1 LNVSSKTLKSAD
13 VDLLA
18 DLLDQGRLR
27 DAEQRA
33 HALLSEHPGAG
44 ILWKL
49 LGLALLRQGKDALA
63 ALRRAAELMPN
74 DADSLLYAGDAMRDH
89 GRVREAATLYQR
101 AVHANPRLV
110 EAHNNLGNIMLQLG
124 RHDDAITCYRGAL
137 TFVPD
142 DAQVLCNLGNALRQK
157 GSLREALAVTQL
169 AIVRDPKLSIA
180 QNNLGLILAAQGER
194 EQAVASFQAALQL
207 SPKYLDAVMNLGNVL
222 RESGARREALAT
234 YARAVE
240 IDPSSAEGHCNL
252 GNTLFDLRNFDAAAA
267 SFRRALALRPNY
279 AAAHFGLGGALR
291 LQRRPAEAHAAC
303 LAALAIDAN
312 YPQALALLG
321 ELHADEGRFTEA
333 ENMFQRAMLAKP
345 DFAFGLVSIA
355 VNRKMSSDDAAW
367 LQSAERLLA
376 AHPPPAEAIHLRFAL
391 GKYFDDIQEY
401 ERAFNHYREANELS
415 KRFGGK
421 YPRETLSARIDG
433 IIQRFDANF
442 VARQRDFASSSQLPI
457 LIVGM
462 PRSGTSLAEQI
473 LASHPDAC
481 GAGEVTYWDGAFA
494 AFHDAA
500 LAGNTEADIFPGLAR
515 SYLERLTALGGAA
528 KRTVDKMPANFLY
541 AGLIQAVLP
550 RARIIHMQ
558 RHPLDTCLSIYFQNF
573 PNMGHFANDLDDL
586 AFYYD
591 EYLRVT
597 AHWRA
602 VLPAQSFLEVPYEGL
617 VQDQE
622 GWTRRMLEFAG
633 LPWDAR
639 CLDFHRTDRV
649 VVTASR
655 WQVRQKMSASS
666 AGRWRHY
673 QDFIKPLERLARS
686 S

>member
-1 LNVSSKTLKSAD
+1 MSTKTLNAFN

-18 DLLDQGRLR
+18 DLLDQGRPD

-33 HALLSEHPGAG
+33 RALLNEHPGAG

-49 LGLALLRQGKDALA
+49 LGLALVRQGKDALQ

-74 DADSLLYAGDAMRDH
+74 DADTLLYAGDAMRDH

-101 AVHANPRLV
+101 AVRANPRLV

-124 RHDDAITCYRGAL
+124 RQDDAITCYQGAL
-137 TFVPD
+137 TFAPE

-157 GSLREALAVTQL
+157 GSLPDALAFTQR
-169 AIVRDPKLSIA
+169 AIARDPKLNIA
-180 QNNLGLILAAQGER
+180 HNNLGLILAAQGER
-194 EQAVASFQAALQL
+194 EQAVASFRTALQL
-207 SPKYLDAVMNLGNVL
+207 SPNYLDALMNLGNVL
-222 RESGARREALAT
+222 RESGARREALVT
-234 YARAVE
+234 YGRAIE
-240 IDPSSAEGHCNL
+240 IDPNSAEGYCNL
-252 GNTLFDLRNFDAAAA
+252 GTTLFDLRNFDAAAA
-267 SFRRALALRPNY
+267 NFRRALALLPNY
-279 AAAHFGLGGALR
+279 APAHFGLGGALR

-303 LAALAIDAN
+303 LAALAIDPD

-321 ELHADEGRFTEA
+321 ELHADEGRFMEA
-333 ENMFQRAMLAKP
+333 EKLFQRAIAAKP
-345 DFAFGLVSIA
+345 DFAFGIVSIA
-355 VNRKMSSDDAAW
+355 ASRKMTCGDGVW

-376 AHPPPAEAIHLRFAL
+376 ARPPPADAIHLRFAL
-391 GKYFDDIQEY
+391 GKYFDDIQEHA
-401 ERAFNHYREANELS
+401 RAFNHYREANELS
-415 KRFGGK
+415 KRFGSK
-421 YPRETLSARIDG
+421 YPRETLTARIDG
-433 IIQRFDANF
+433 IMQRFDANF
-442 VARQRDFASSSQLPI
+442 LDRQRDFASSSELPI
-457 LIVGM
+457 CIVGM

-494 AFHDAA
+494 AFHDAT
-500 LAGNTEADIFPGLAR
+500 LSGKTEAEIFPELAR
-515 SYLERLTALGGAA
+515 LYLERLTALGGAA
-528 KRTVDKMPANFLY
+528 TRVVDKMPANFLY
-541 AGLIQAVLP
+541 AGLIHAVLP

-558 RHPLDTCLSIYFQNF
+558 RHPIDTCLSIYFQNF

-602 VLPAQSFLEVPYEGL
+602 VLPATSFLEVPYEGL
-617 VQDQE
+617 VEDQE
-622 GWTRRMLEFAG
+622 GWTRRMLEFVG

-639 CLDFHRTDRV
+639 CLDFHRTERV

-655 WQVRQKMSASS
+655 WQVRQKMTSSS